1 MGRTEAYV
9 FTTSL
14 FVLSHS
20 AHSLWENCTEF
31 RPERFLENPK
41 PSPFVFTAFQA
52 GPRICLGQN
61 MALLGRADTSFCDSC
76 LTFPYAL
83 PSAEMKY
90 VLSYLLQ
97 NFELK
102 LAQVVFLSSL
112 SLITSL
118 LSLACGLRDLSL
130 HSHAPH
136 QR

>member
-1 MGRTEAYV
+1 MSSQHPYSS
-9 FTTSL
+9 SL
-14 FVLSHS
+14 TPLISTL
-20 AHSLWENCTEF
+20 SLWENCTEF

-112 SLITSL
+112 SLVSHHFITLTSL
-118 LSLACGLRDLSL
+118 RT
-130 HSHAPH
+130 P
-136 QR
+136 